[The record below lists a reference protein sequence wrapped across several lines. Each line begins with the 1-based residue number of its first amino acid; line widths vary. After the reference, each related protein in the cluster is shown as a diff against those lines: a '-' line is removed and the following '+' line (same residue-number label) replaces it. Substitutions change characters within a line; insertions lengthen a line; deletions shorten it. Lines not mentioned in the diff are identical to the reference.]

1 MEFSDS
7 PLLRSKVPSN
17 GNEGSHLGEFTVVSS
32 VIEGEVDQALAGKI
46 ATGLIS
52 RYWGR
57 GKLTRA
63 PFLKTF
69 RLSPKGPLPI

>member
-1 MEFSDS
+1 MLS
-7 PLLRSKVPSN
+7 LLTDTS
-17 GNEGSHLGEFTVVSS
+17 
-32 VIEGEVDQALAGKI
+32 GEVDQALAGRI

-63 PFLKTF
+63 PFLKIF